1 MLIVCS
7 ELMLGNTMGIRQ
19 LHRYYLYLLGIQTSY
34 STIER
39 ALIKAHKANIL
50 ITASASNEGA
60 NAPITFPANLAIV
73 ICIGA
78 ADGKGNRSEFT
89 SYKSGVEKYSTLGV
103 AVSGATDGNERLT
116 ERRDGTSTAA
126 PVAAA
131 LPHFSLSIL
140 SIYQERRIWMV
151 PFTITCASYVCR
163 AGPA

>member
-50 ITASASNEGA
+50 ITASASPPNEGA
-60 NAPITFPANLAIV
+60 NAPITFPANLPIV
-73 ICIGA
+73 ICNIGA

-89 SYKSGVEKYSTLGV
+89 SYKSGVEKYSRYFGCRGP
-103 AVSGATDGNERLT
+103 AVSGATDGNKRLT
-116 ERRDGTSTAA
+116 ER
-126 PVAAA
+126 
-131 LPHFSLSIL
+131 
-140 SIYQERRIWMV
+140 
-151 PFTITCASYVCR
+151 
-163 AGPA
+163 

>member
-1 MLIVCS
+1 
-7 ELMLGNTMGIRQ
+7 MGIRQ

-60 NAPITFPANLAIV
+60 NAPITFPANLPIV
-73 ICIGA
+73 ICNIGA
-78 ADGKGNRSEFT
+78 ADRKGNRSEFT

-140 SIYQERRIWMV
+140 GIYQERRMV
-151 PFTITCASYVCR
+151 PFTIRCALFLAMSAEQGQPNRYL
-163 AGPA
+163 AS